1 MEIIDYYCIEHFI
14 SNNMKTNNHKIL
26 ILFALFLFL
35 LPSCETTK
43 NYGGDTIYEYRTR
56 VCGAVNVNNA
66 WLRESSYKSDK
77 IDDHGV
83 VIMELLRDEQIDYDH
98 YLLRILVNEKKRE
111 YPYFVYP
118 HDYGVDWAD
127 PDPEMEQALRAYFEN
142 RPKTRADYAYTRA
155 DYGDDFRIVEY
166 RTEPLDYIRV
176 TADVPLFGREAGDLL
191 DDKWDVYGE
200 EYPFFFDSSKN
211 LILMQYP
218 WGAMDDYMDFSPMT
232 PAILYLQLN
241 EKPQEVPVTLRF
253 AVEVKVEGK
262 ESFRDTT
269 RTITLL

>member
-1 MEIIDYYCIEHFI
+1 
-14 SNNMKTNNHKIL
+14 MKTNNHIIL
-26 ILFALFLFL
+26 ILYVLFSSLF
-35 LPSCETTK
+35 PSCETTK

-66 WLRESSYKSDK
+66 WLEEFSYKSDK
-77 IDDHGV
+77 IDEHGIV
-83 VIMELLRDEQIDYDH
+83 KMILLEDEQIDYGH

-118 HDYGVDWAD
+118 PLIEEVDWAD
-127 PDPEMEQALRAYFEN
+127 PDPVMEQALYAYFEN
-142 RPKTRADYAYTRA
+142 RPKTRADY
-155 DYGDDFRIVEY
+155 GLNLEFIEY

-176 TADVPLFGREAGDLL
+176 TADVPLFGREAGEFL

-200 EYPFFFDSSKN
+200 EYPFFFDSSKH
-211 LILMQYP
+211 LIPIQYP

-262 ESFRDTT
+262 EPFRDTT